1 MTTPRNPRTI
11 SWRSLTNLLTQALD
25 GLLSTPDRWAL
36 EKHAEKIAAARR
48 LSREAVRLA
57 RLGLEWKVVAE
68 EQHEIVRAYRAR
80 DRARA
85 ELYALAARDSFGID
99 TLRRATESLE
109 AARATLTKHGEP
121 HP

>member
-11 SWRSLTNLLTQALD
+11 SWRSLVSVMTATIWAV
-25 GLLSTPDRWAL
+25 DRAVGKDSR
-36 EKHAEKIAAARR
+36 EGQQVRAARR

-57 RLGLEWKVVAE
+57 RLGLEWKAVAE

-85 ELYALAARDSFGID
+85 ELYALAARDSFGLD
-99 TLRRATESLE
+99 ALRRATESLE